1 MSLDISLHQDAK
13 YNTEVYE
20 ANITHNLGKMAG
32 KVSCF
37 ILQKREEKP
46 KEITLYDIL
55 WHGSGQSGLVIAPM
69 LEVGLHELKE
79 NREIY
84 EEYNPENGWG
94 DYEKL
99 VKFTQE
105 LLFACKEFPETTL
118 YCHR

>member
-1 MSLDISLHQDAK
+1 MSLDISLHQEAE

-20 ANITHNLGKMAG
+20 ANITHNLGEMAREIT
-32 KVSCF
+32 CF

-46 KEITLYDIL
+46 KVITLYDIL

-79 NREIY
+79 NRRWY
-84 EEYNPENGWG
+84 EKYNPENGWG
-94 DYEKL
+94 NYEGL
-99 VKFTQE
+99 IKFTEE

-118 YCHR
+118 WCHR